1 MGIHVDEL
9 HTDVVTAPA
18 SASDAHIVRG
28 QAPSPG
34 AAEERWAELRRT
46 AEGLGL
52 RTASEGFD
60 D

>member
-1 MGIHVDEL
+1 VDEL